1 MHKKYVLT
9 KNYTIKDGTLKQGD
23 EITLLRDNI
32 YYNGGMVMPSYY
44 GTILNL
50 VRDEKLRNE
59 YLKEVSIIYNK
70 V

>member
-32 YYNGGMVMPSYY
+32 YYNGGMVMPFYY